1 MTGAAFQ
8 ARDRCAIAGVG
19 QTAFTR
25 DSGVSVLSLAT
36 KACLAALADAGLEPG
51 DVDGIVRCQLDKVDT
66 NSLAATAGFSNVTY
80 WGEVSNGGMAPPAQI
95 GQAMAA
101 ILAGL
106 ATTVVCFRSL
116 NGRSED
122 RFGSGEHRSATPVVG
137 GRGSYDEYF
146 LPFGLMTPG
155 QVFALL
161 AQRHMAEFGTT
172 SEQLGAVSVI
182 CREHANQT
190 PHAQLHGQT
199 LTLEQHQDAR
209 MISTPLR
216 LYDFCLETDGACAVV
231 VTSAERAR
239 DMKRPPVLIRSVA
252 QAIPANNRAGMMY
265 SSLLRDDITNLAW
278 TEVAEV
284 LWTRAGLGPSDI
296 DVAQLYDCF
305 TISVILQLESFGFC
319 GRGEGGPLAASG
331 TLARG
336 GDMPMN
342 TGGGHLS
349 EGYIHGMNHVVQA
362 VRQLRGDADMQIE
375 GAETSLVT
383 GGPLPISS
391 ALVLRRG

>member
-1 MTGAAFQ
+1 
-8 ARDRCAIAGVG
+8 
-19 QTAFTR
+19 
-25 DSGVSVLSLAT
+25 
-36 KACLAALADAGLEPG
+36 
-51 DVDGIVRCQLDKVDT
+51 
-66 NSLAATAGFSNVTY
+66 
-80 WGEVSNGGMAPPAQI
+80 
-95 GQAMAA
+95 
-101 ILAGL
+101 
-106 ATTVVCFRSL
+106 
-116 NGRSED
+116 
-122 RFGSGEHRSATPVVG
+122 
-137 GRGSYDEYF
+137 
-146 LPFGLMTPG
+146 
-155 QVFALL
+155 
-161 AQRHMAEFGTT
+161 
-172 SEQLGAVSVI
+172 VI

-199 LTLEQHQDAR
+199 LTLEQHQASR

-231 VTSAERAR
+231 VTSAERAK

-265 SSLLRDDITNLAW
+265 SSLLRDDITDLAW
-278 TEVAEV
+278 TEVAKL

-319 GRGEGGPLAASG
+319 KPGEGGLLAASG
-331 TLARG
+331 ALARG